1 MDGGFRRPQPVERR
15 AASRQESA
23 PVPRQPE
30 VAQAATVQEE
40 PKTTRRAS
48 VPHNAEKKQKLLKR
62 FLWPILIVVVIV
74 LGIVAYFVFSKM
86 GNAGTGIDGSK
97 YQAVFFTNGQVY
109 FGKLQSFNNEYMKLT
124 NIYYLQSQQ
133 TAADA
138 DPKNPQATSS
148 DQNGV
153 QLIKLGSEIHG
164 PEDEMI
170 ISKDQMLFYEN
181 LKSDSKVSQS
191 IDKYKKS

>member
-1 MDGGFRRPQPVERR
+1 
-15 AASRQESA
+15 
-23 PVPRQPE
+23 VPRQPE
-30 VAQAATVQEE
+30 VVPAAAVQEE
-40 PKTTRRAS
+40 PKATRRAS
-48 VPHNAEKKQKLLKR
+48 TPHAAEKKQKLLKR
-62 FLWPILIVVVIV
+62 FFWPILIVVVIV
-74 LGIVAYFVFSKM
+74 LGAAGYFAFSKM
-86 GNAGTGIDGSK
+86 GSASTAIDSSK

-109 FGKLQSFNNEYMKLT
+109 FGKLQAFNNEYMKLT
-124 NIYYLQSQQ
+124 NIYYLQSQES
-133 TAADA
+133 TTDA
-138 DPKNPQATSS
+138 DSKNPQATSS

-191 IDKYKKS
+191 IDKYKKAN